1 MILNSSWKPPIILV
15 VKEWKRMSLG
25 YIEEMPGG
33 NSEGGLLC
41 SQEPPVYFFIF
52 VKAERHLDQERQMTV
67 ITKFSTLET

>member
-1 MILNSSWKPPIILV
+1 
-15 VKEWKRMSLG
+15 MSLG
-25 YIEEMPGG
+25 YIEETPGG